1 MKRTTNRPTF
11 WQRGKKLDIKD
22 IKDMK
27 KTIFAVMAALFL
39 QIGSSVF
46 AQQPFDSAVGL
57 QQEIYAKNTFVSSLG
72 DTLLYRS
79 LAPLNQKTGKKYP
92 LVLFMHG
99 AGERGNDNEKQLT
112 HGAQLFLNPYNR
124 DRYPAFVIFP
134 QCPENAFW
142 SYSQTPRYQD
152 GVMPSQL
159 RETPEITAVMELLR
173 KYVASGQVDTKR
185 IYVMGLSMGGMATF
199 DLAVRYPD
207 FFAAAVPICGAVDVS
222 RFTQKP
228 SIKFRIFH
236 GDSDPTVP
244 VACSRAAY
252 RRLTELGAKAAY
264 TEFPG
269 VGHNSWNPAFSTP
282 YFLSWLFRQH
292 R

>member
-1 MKRTTNRPTF
+1 
-11 WQRGKKLDIKD
+11 
-22 IKDMK
+22 MK
-27 KTIFAVMAALFL
+27 KTIFVAIATFFL
-39 QIGSSVF
+39 LGGSSAF
-46 AQQPFDSAVGL
+46 AQRPSDSAAGL
-57 QQEIYAKNTFVSSLG
+57 QQETYAKNTFVSSLG

-79 LAPLNQKTGKKYP
+79 LTPLNQKAGKKYP

-99 AGERGNDNEKQLT
+99 SGERGSDNEKQLI
-112 HGAQLFLNPYNR
+112 HGAQLFLNPHNR

-142 SYSQTPRYQD
+142 SYSQTPRYQE
-152 GVMPSQL
+152 GIMPSQFQ
-159 RETPEITAVMELLR
+159 ETPEITAVMDLLR
-173 KYVASGQVDTKR
+173 QYVASGLVDTKR

-199 DLAVRYPD
+199 DLAIRYPD
-207 FFAAAVPICGAVDVS
+207 FFAAAVPICGAADVS

-244 VACSRAAY
+244 VVCSRAVY
-252 RRLTELGAKAAY
+252 RRLAELGAKVAY

-269 VGHNSWNPAFSTP
+269 VAHNSWNPAFSTP
-282 YFLSWLFRQH
+282 DFLSWLFRQH